1 MSELEF
7 IQETTHPPSQTF
19 ARLTEKALF
28 ALGQAL
34 VGASVHLAAA
44 RRRRID
50 RRVWNADP
58 ALVEQ
63 RLEALR
69 LEHTRWLLGRRQ
81 L

>member
-7 IQETTHPPSQTF
+7 IQETTHPPSATM

-28 ALGQAL
+28 GLGQAL
-34 VGASVHLAAA
+34 VSASVRLAAA
-44 RRRRID
+44 RRRRLD

-69 LEHTRWLLGRRQ
+69 IEQTRWLLGQRQ

>member
-7 IQETTHPPSQTF
+7 VQETTHPPSATI

-28 ALGQAL
+28 GLGQAL
-34 VGASVHLAAA
+34 VGASVRLAAA

-58 ALVEQ
+58 ELIEQ
-63 RLEALR
+63 RLDALR
-69 LEHTRWLLGRRQ
+69 IEQARWLLGQRQ